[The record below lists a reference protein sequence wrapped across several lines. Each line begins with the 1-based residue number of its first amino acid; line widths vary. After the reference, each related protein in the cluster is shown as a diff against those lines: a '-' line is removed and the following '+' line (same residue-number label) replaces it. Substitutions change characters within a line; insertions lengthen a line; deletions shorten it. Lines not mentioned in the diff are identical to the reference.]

1 MGATFRWLN
10 IAGLTLLA
18 AVSHARLASRADI
31 QTTLAPQLSVNAHV
45 YFPREEIF
53 EVATERWS
61 YYHPPNFTVV
71 VEVAEEEDVAKTIK
85 YANANNLPFLAVNG
99 GHGSISSL
107 STIDHGIEIWMH
119 KLNSIQIAEDGKT
132 VTVGGGI
139 KSSELIPALFARGK
153 YTVHGVC
160 ECVSYLG
167 PALGGGH
174 GTLQGKYGMASDQ
187 FVKIRIATANG
198 DIVTVSEDEGDKDLW
213 WAVRGAGHNFGIVT
227 SVTSKIY
234 DAPEKGKWAYE
245 QLLFTGNQAEALFEA
260 FNNLADIQP
269 PDFMVWT
276 YLVRIPQLNPEEP
289 IYLANFMREAVD
301 EIEPELIAPFRELSQ
316 VPALAKTVG
325 RYTDIPTWINTA
337 VNSRGCAAEAN
348 KVRFPIGF
356 PRYDP
361 QAQKE
366 MFDVFAN
373 GTAEGSPFNTSMILL
388 EQYSSQGVEAHPA
401 NSSAYA
407 HRFDDLL
414 ISPVIAYLSDTDE
427 EEEAAVKFGDMLRD
441 ILLKSTETP
450 DELHAY
456 VNYASGEEGPKAW
469 YGHEPWRLE
478 KLQEVP
484 PPDPVQE
491 PPKVAIT
498 PCEGLPVR
506 YYFEGGLRRVYPYH
520 YTYNTY
526 CKERWRNRE
535 LIDIFTSEFRDREPG
550 YYKKAL
556 ESGNV
561 CVNGKPAG
569 PHTVLKNGE
578 VISHTLHRHE
588 PPVTGNEIGIIHE
601 SEDLLV
607 IDKPAGVPVH
617 STGRYHY
624 NSVMEILRIQNGG
637 AYVPRP
643 CNRLDRLTSGVMFVG
658 KTAQGADRMTVKLK
672 ERTVQKEYVARV
684 KGRFPDGVVVVDQP
698 IMSVSPKVGLNRVRA
713 TGKEAKTK
721 FRRLAYYPPPSPTAC
736 SSEEGESARP
746 ATPPPSYV
754 NESEGY
760 SIVHCLPLTGRT
772 HQIRVH
778 LQFLGHPISN
788 DPIYSNRR
796 VFGPDLGKNDSSA
809 DLDEEIIDRLMAM
822 GRTEVPDIGPVETS
836 NPKPAP
842 SKEQSSKKPSEK
854 QSTISDK
861 GEDQVSYR
869 THFTTPPLLPPGT
882 SASVVEAIMTREH
895 EAAVAEYQKRKG
907 ERLSG
912 EKCDVC
918 GTELYTDP
926 GVHELGIF
934 LHAVAY
940 SDAHG
945 EWSYRSK
952 MPSWARPPKG
962 VEGPTE
968 VPEWVEE
975 EKGKE
980 VIVGDGIVPDIGAD
994 EGDDVK
1000 EKNGKG
1006 KAKEKAKQGV
1016 TALVEGVGMV
1026 DISAARQMEE
1036 SEGVA
1041 AAAGGSA

>member
-1 MGATFRWLN
+1 MEAMFRWLSV
-10 IAGLTLLA
+10 AGLALL
-18 AVSHARLASRADI
+18 VMGSHERLANRANI
-31 QTTLAPQLSVNAHV
+31 QTTLAPQLSADAGI
-45 YFPREEIF
+45 YFPEEEIF
-53 EVATERWS
+53 ELATERWS

-107 STIDHGIEIWMH
+107 SKINHGIEIWMH
-119 KLNSIQIAEDGKT
+119 KLNFVQIAEDGKT

-139 KSSELIPALFARGK
+139 KSADLIPALFEQGK
-153 YTVHGVC
+153 HTVHGVC

-187 FVKIRIATANG
+187 FVSLRIATADG
-198 DIVTVSEDEGDKDLW
+198 EIVTVSEDEGDRDLW

-234 DAPEKGKWAYE
+234 DTPEQGKWAYE
-245 QLLFTGNQAEALFEA
+245 QLLFTGNQSEELFAA
-260 FNNLADIQP
+260 FNELADIQP
-269 PDFMVWT
+269 PGFMVWT
-276 YLVRIPQLNPEEP
+276 YLVRIPDLNPTEP
-289 IYLANFMREAVD
+289 IYLANFMQEALD
-301 EIEPELIAPFRELSQ
+301 EIEPELIDPFRNISRK
-316 VPALAKTVG
+316 PALAKTVG
-325 RYTDIPTWINTA
+325 LYTDIPTWINTA

-356 PRYDP
+356 PRYNP
-361 QAQKE
+361 KAQRRL
-366 MFDVFAN
+366 FDVFAN

-388 EQYSSQGVEAHPA
+388 EQYSAQGVEAYPQ
-401 NSSAYA
+401 NSSAFP

-414 ISPVIAYLSDTDE
+414 ISPVIAYLSDSDK
-427 EEEAAVKFGDMLRD
+427 EEEAAVEFGDVLRD
-441 ILLKSTETP
+441 ILLRTSENP

-456 VNYASGEEGPKAW
+456 VNYASGYEGPRPW
-469 YGHEPWRLE
+469 YGYEPWRLE
-478 KLQEVP
+478 KLQESLATFPTTPLPLLAPSARIAEYLVRRGKLPAPIMSLVPVDTTLKVP

-601 SEDLLV
+601 TDDLLV

-721 FRRLAYYPPPSPTAC
+721 FRRLAYYPPPSPST
-736 SSEEGESARP
+736 STPEEGENARP

-796 VFGPDLGKNDSSA
+796 VFGPDLGKNDSSS

-822 GRTEVPDIGPVETS
+822 GRTEVAD
-836 NPKPAP
+836 
-842 SKEQSSKKPSEK
+842 
-854 QSTISDK
+854 
-861 GEDQVSYR
+861 VSYR

-882 SASVVEAIMTREH
+882 SASVVEAIMTKEH

-975 EKGKE
+975 EEGKE
-980 VIVGDGIVPDIGAD
+980 VVVGDGVVPDIGVD
-994 EGDDVK
+994 E
-1000 EKNGKG
+1000 
-1006 KAKEKAKQGV
+1006 QGV
-1016 TALVEGVGMV
+1016 TALVEGVGMI
-1026 DISAARQMEE
+1026 DISAARQAEE
-1036 SEGVA
+1036 SENVTT
-1041 AAAGGSA
+1041 AAGSA